1 MTREVWRAVAERRLA
16 PPPVHARFP
25 LTEAAA
31 AHQAAAGRDVF
42 GRVVLQID
50 PPGDPASTAPATA
63 VGQTA

>member
-25 LTEAAA
+25 ITAAAA
-31 AHQAAAGRDVF
+31 AHEAAAGRDVF

-50 PPGDPASTAPATA
+50 APGDPAATA
-63 VGQTA
+63 AGTVGQAA